1 MSNSDMLLIDHCVV
15 VVVVVLFSRPGC
27 ELDQGVNMC
36 LHICLKQDHRLIK
49 GFILICLLLLS
60 VFFFFVS
67 KNRFIYY
74 LNFQIKVL

>member
-1 MSNSDMLLIDHCVV
+1 MLLIHHCV

-27 ELDQGVNMC
+27 ELDQGVNMR
-36 LHICLKQDHRLIK
+36 LYICLKQDHRLIK
-49 GFILICLLLLS
+49 GFILIYLLLLS
-60 VFFFFVS
+60 VFCFVS